1 MAQNVLAVVAGHQ
14 ITEEELQAF
23 IGHLPKEQQA
33 YASNPQFKEHC
44 KEQLITFHALAKC
57 GEDEKL
63 DETEEYRKGMEN
75 ARQDILVQMV
85 LKETIESVS
94 VSDEEVKDYYEQ
106 NKAQFVKGATVNA
119 KHILTDS
126 EEKCAAIL
134 ESIVNGE
141 KTFEEAAKES
151 STCPSG
157 AQGGDLGEFGKGQ
170 MVKEFEDAAF
180 QAEPGHV
187 VGPVKTQFGYHLI
200 KVEKKNEAK
209 EAGFADKFMGTGQQ
223 AKFIGHGIGLEINE
237 APVLAPR
244 MKQQLEPGM
253 VFALEPK
260 IVIPSVGPVGIENS
274 WVVTNEGIEKLT
286 NCNEEII
293 ELS

>member
-1 MAQNVLAVVAGHQ
+1 MVRETAAIPVSRGKIPRRIRYKQHQ
-14 ITEEELQAF
+14 RIRKA
-23 IGHLPKEQQA
+23 KEKILWHRT
-33 YASNPQFKEHC
+33 YKEHC

-63 DETEEYRKGMEN
+63 EETEEFKKGMES

-85 LKETIESVS
+85 LKETIESVN
-94 VSDEEVKDYYEQ
+94 VSDDEVKDYFEQ
-106 NKAQFVKGATVNA
+106 NKAQFVKGATVSA

-134 ESIVNGE
+134 ETIVNGE
-141 KTFEEAAKES
+141 KTFEEAARES

-180 QAEPGHV
+180 NAEPGHV

-209 EAGFADKFMGTGQQ
+209 EAGFDEVKDPIRTELLKRKQDQ
-223 AKFIGHGIGLEINE
+223 AY
-237 APVLAPR
+237 LA
-244 MKQQLEPGM
+244 KVKEL
-253 VFALEPK
+253 K
-260 IVIPSVGPVGIENS
+260 
-274 WVVTNEGIEKLT
+274 EKYVQK
-286 NCNEEII
+286 
-293 ELS
+293 